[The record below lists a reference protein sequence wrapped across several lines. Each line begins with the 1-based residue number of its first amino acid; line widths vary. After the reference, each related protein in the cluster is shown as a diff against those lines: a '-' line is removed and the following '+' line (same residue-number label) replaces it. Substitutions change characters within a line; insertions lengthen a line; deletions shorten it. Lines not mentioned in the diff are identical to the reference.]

1 MVRIHLFVEKAR
13 CVCSL
18 TEEVDTS
25 VNHAKSIQS
34 SAQKN
39 ARLALAQASVL
50 LLVVKAAFAMPH
62 ALTLMIA
69 ARIMMNCVC

>member
-18 TEEVDTS
+18 TDEVDTS
-25 VNHAKSIQS
+25 ANHAKSIQS
-34 SAQKN
+34 SAHKN
-39 ARLALAQASVL
+39 ALLVLAQASVV
-50 LLVVKAAFAMPH
+50 LVVKAAFAIPY
-62 ALTLMIA
+62 ALSLEIA